1 MKKIAGLL
9 LCVPMLMGNDSSG
22 CSTTAPSVPIQPV
35 TIGVSDFCEIMK
47 ATLPPTGKP
56 SWDVSDSVPT
66 ITDARRV
73 GAAVDSRCGMP
84 IVSDPV
90 PRRQTAQR

>member
-35 TIGVSDFCEIMK
+35 TIGVSDFCEIMR

-56 SWDVSDSVPT
+56 TWDVADSVPT

-73 GAAVDSRCGMP
+73 GAAVDSRCAKPANAATGTK
-84 IVSDPV
+84 
-90 PRRQTAQR
+90 RG